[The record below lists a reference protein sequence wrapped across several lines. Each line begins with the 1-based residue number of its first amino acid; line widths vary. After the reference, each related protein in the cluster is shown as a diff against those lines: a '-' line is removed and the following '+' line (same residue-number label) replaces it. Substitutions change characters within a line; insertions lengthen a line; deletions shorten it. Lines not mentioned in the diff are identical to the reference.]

1 MYQRNITI
9 GSLKHKLTVI
19 DINQYLW
26 CNVRSPFQVTYLRS
40 HEQVFRNQSFGSSVD
55 GIMHLLADTLRV
67 LRINY
72 RPQICLQL
80 GRVTKPI
87 GLRNVEITSA
97 VSECIGLTLAMSTN
111 LLTNES

>member
-1 MYQRNITI
+1 MI
-9 GSLKHKLTVI
+9 LT
-19 DINQYLW
+19 
-26 CNVRSPFQVTYLRS
+26 
-40 HEQVFRNQSFGSSVD
+40 

-97 VSECIGLTLAMSTN
+97 MSECTTGLTLAMSTN

>member
-1 MYQRNITI
+1 MI
-9 GSLKHKLTVI
+9 LT
-19 DINQYLW
+19 
-26 CNVRSPFQVTYLRS
+26 
-40 HEQVFRNQSFGSSVD
+40 

-87 GLRNVEITSA
+87 GLRKVEITSA
-97 VSECIGLTLAMSTN
+97 MSEWTTGPTLAMPTN